1 MACVNLT
8 DRPLPYAVISSVCMA
23 LSLNC
28 VCLFYTTEKLLQ
40 NITGLNI
47 EILLSEYRHLVK
59 RVGDEDIVSPELRAR
74 AHTHTE
80 AEYTD

>member
-1 MACVNLT
+1 M
-8 DRPLPYAVISSVCMA
+8 ISSVCMA

-28 VCLFYTTEKLLQ
+28 VLQ

-59 RVGDEDIVSPELRAR
+59 RVGDEDIVSPELHAR
-74 AHTHTE
+74 TGAHARTHTHTHTHTQ
-80 AEYTD
+80 AEYKD